1 MTKSRMIYILALA
14 VALVVLIWDKT
25 SPRVALTG
33 PSSLQAQGEGAPSPS
48 ETDSTQNIDIT
59 WGHNLPHPIDLLPEN
74 SLSGPDVTVEN
85 FFDSDML
92 EKLPAYTGDSTAPPG
107 EPPPVRDLFAASE
120 KFLEILGQTAP
131 EKERQNRG
139 EQLQQLKLSGIAIT
153 SEFSCALINEEIVF
167 LGENIGPF
175 HLREIAC
182 DHVVLEA
189 DTQLISV
196 YLDQ

>member
-59 WGHNLPHPIDLLPEN
+59 WGHNLPHPIDPILKNNLSVSDRPMRSWFSRDILRKFLAYIKDSFTLLK
-74 SLSGPDVTVEN
+74 G
-85 FFDSDML
+85 
-92 EKLPAYTGDSTAPPG
+92 
-107 EPPPVRDLFAASE
+107 PPPARDLFAASE

-153 SEFSCALINEEIVF
+153 SEFSCALINEEVVF

-175 HLREIAC
+175 HLRDIAC